1 MRIDFTPYSLLY
13 TDNVSIYDVSFIIID
28 EENKTIDASDQNGMM
43 IAYIHY
49 ENEEEIGYL
58 TYNNNDELTGN
69 GEIIVKCGELVI

>member
-43 IAYIHY
+43 IAYINY
-49 ENEEEIGYL
+49 ENEKEIGYL

-69 GEIIVKCGELVI
+69 SEIIVKCGELVI

>member
-28 EENKTIDASDQNGMM
+28 EEDKTIDASDQNDMM
-43 IAYIHY
+43 IACIHY
-49 ENEEEIGYL
+49 ENEEEVGYL

-69 GEIIVKCGELVI
+69 SEIIVKCGELVI

>member
-28 EENKTIDASDQNGMM
+28 EEDKTIDASDQNGMM
-43 IAYIHY
+43 IACIHY
-49 ENEEEIGYL
+49 KNEEEVGYL

-69 GEIIVKCGELVI
+69 SEIIVKCGELVI